1 MGKIFYIMGKSSSGK
16 DTIYKQ
22 LLEREETGL
31 RRIVLYT
38 TRPVRAGE
46 VNGREYFFVDEN
58 RYFELCREG
67 KVIEARAYDTVYG
80 IWRYFTVADEQIDLA
95 NQDYLVI
102 GTLESYEKMKEYFG
116 SKILVP
122 IYIELE
128 DGLRLQRA
136 LDRERAQDAPKYAEM
151 CRRFLADT
159 SDFSEENIAA
169 ARIERRFENICL
181 EDCIREILAYMEEK
195 KEL

>member
-16 DTIYKQ
+16 DTIYKH
-22 LLEREETGL
+22 LLEKEENGL
-31 RRIVLYT
+31 KRIVLYT

-46 VNGREYFFVDEN
+46 ENGREYFFVDED
-58 RYFELCREG
+58 RYFELSAEG

-80 IWRYFTVADEQIDLA
+80 IWRYFTVADEQIDLE

-136 LDRERAQDAPKYAEM
+136 LDRERAQDTPKYAEM

-159 SDFSEENIAA
+159 GDFSEENIMAA
-169 ARIERRFENICL
+169 GIDRRFQNICL
-181 EDCIREILAYMEEK
+181 EDCIREILTYMEEK
-195 KEL
+195 KAL

>member
-16 DTIYKQ
+16 DTIYKH
-22 LLEREETGL
+22 LLEKEETGL
-31 RRIVLYT
+31 KRIVLYT

-46 VNGREYFFVDEN
+46 ENGREYFFVDEQ
-58 RYFELCREG
+58 RYFELCSEG

-116 SKILVP
+116 SSILVP

-159 SDFSEENIAA
+159 GDFSEENIMAA
-169 ARIERRFENICL
+169 GIERRFENICL
-181 EDCIREILAYMEEK
+181 EDCIREILTYMEEK